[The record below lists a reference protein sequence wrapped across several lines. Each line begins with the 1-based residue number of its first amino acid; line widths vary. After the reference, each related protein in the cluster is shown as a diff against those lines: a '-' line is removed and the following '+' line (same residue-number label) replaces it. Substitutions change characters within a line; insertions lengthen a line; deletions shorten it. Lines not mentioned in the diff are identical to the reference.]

1 MFGLA
6 AVSWAVGSMLWP
18 PTAHRNWVI
27 ALSASALAVWVA
39 LLEVRRVRVVWCW
52 VLVAVWIAQVSVLV
66 WSGLGST
73 FSLSATAFYVP
84 VGVFAAVFFQFRTVA
99 LCQGAIAGCLWLVRM
114 GPYGVGRAAFAAVIG
129 AVCLSTAPFTI
140 ILFNKSIRRLGMVD
154 PETGLPNGLGM
165 AQGLDEREDA
175 VALAVVSVLVRG
187 IDTAREALGYQA
199 GTELLR
205 RAIEDIGQ
213 VLPPDTTI
221 GRISADELVITQSLS
236 GITVDPTNLSPGIPT
251 DAVGAVATLAGIVE
265 RSIEAGRY
273 AVDGVEVALRA
284 YAGASI
290 APWDGIDS
298 RELLRRA
305 SLSAEQALAEA
316 VPFVMWIANS
326 RTLTAEDLAMLAD
339 LGMAAERG
347 ELELVFQPQMDS
359 RSGSVVGAEAL
370 LRWHSPTHGLV
381 SPGLFIPLA
390 ERIGLIDRLT
400 EWILPTALDAQA
412 DWRRQGLT
420 VPTSVNI

>member
-1 MFGLA
+1 
-6 AVSWAVGSMLWP
+6 
-18 PTAHRNWVI
+18 
-27 ALSASALAVWVA
+27 
-39 LLEVRRVRVVWCW
+39 
-52 VLVAVWIAQVSVLV
+52 
-66 WSGLGST
+66 
-73 FSLSATAFYVP
+73 
-84 VGVFAAVFFQFRTVA
+84 
-99 LCQGAIAGCLWLVRM
+99 
-114 GPYGVGRAAFAAVIG
+114 
-129 AVCLSTAPFTI
+129 
-140 ILFNKSIRRLGMVD
+140 
-154 PETGLPNGLGM
+154 
-165 AQGLDEREDA
+165 
-175 VALAVVSVLVRG
+175 
-187 IDTAREALGYQA
+187 
-199 GTELLR
+199 
-205 RAIEDIGQ
+205 
-213 VLPPDTTI
+213 
-221 GRISADELVITQSLS
+221 
-236 GITVDPTNLSPGIPT
+236 
-251 DAVGAVATLAGIVE
+251 
-265 RSIEAGRY
+265 
-273 AVDGVEVALRA
+273 VEVALRA

-420 VPTSVNI
+420 VPTSVNISAVTLTRPDLADWIVGELRARNLRPECLTLEITETAAADLSEAVRRLQPLHAMGIRISVDDFGSGYTSLSALPTMPLDELKVDQQFVQRSLVSPDDLVIVRTVSELAHRLGLVAVAEGVETAEVAREMAELGYDVLQGFYAAKPMSAGHFIEFAREHGAANIGDSRTLARP